1 MPGVRL
7 TSEFFLIG
15 EHIVQDA
22 SLKSAKF
29 VGSMTKMMDGS
40 ALYAVK
46 SGMCSIFKCK
56 NIIFDI

>member
-1 MPGVRL
+1 MPGVRHI
-7 TSEFFLIG
+7 SESFLIG

-22 SLKSAKF
+22 SSKCAKF

-40 ALYAVK
+40 ALYAIK

-56 NIIFDI
+56 NIIFDV